1 MRIWL
6 IGADMRGCEVLR
18 QFRKNNNIEVI
29 VSDSTERPRALVDK
43 LIDKVNYVEPVTSV
57 NINHLARRIR
67 PDLILIDPGEAQRSM
82 GRVSGGVAFTESL
95 LNEMPLAT
103 IPALFCNQQFQT
115 ELTAYDRLESL
126 PARNAPQS
134 GSLSA

>member
-18 QFRKNNNIEVI
+18 QLRKNNNIEII
-29 VSDSTERPRALVDK
+29 VTDSTERPRAVIDK
-43 LIDKVNYVEPVTSV
+43 LIDKVNHVENVTSI
-57 NINHLARRIR
+57 NINHLARRLR

-95 LNEMPLAT
+95 LNEIAAASDYPCIIL
-103 IPALFCNQQFQT
+103 
-115 ELTAYDRLESL
+115 
-126 PARNAPQS
+126 
-134 GSLSA
+134 

>member
-6 IGADMRGCEVLR
+6 IGADVRGSEILR
-18 QFRKNNNIEVI
+18 QLRKNANIEVI
-29 VSDSTERPRALVDK
+29 VSDTAERPRAVVDK
-43 LIDKVNYVEPVTSV
+43 VIDRVTYVENVTSV

-95 LNEMPLAT
+95 LNEVAT
-103 IPALFCNQQFQT
+103 SSDYPCIIL
-115 ELTAYDRLESL
+115 
-126 PARNAPQS
+126 
-134 GSLSA
+134 

>member
-6 IGADMRGCEVLR
+6 IGADVRGSEILR
-18 QFRKNNNIEVI
+18 QLRKNANIEVI
-29 VSDSTERPRALVDK
+29 VSDASERPRAVVDK
-43 LIDKVNYVEPVTSV
+43 LIDRVNYVENVTSV

-95 LNEMPLAT
+95 LNEVAT
-103 IPALFCNQQFQT
+103 SSDYPCIIL
-115 ELTAYDRLESL
+115 
-126 PARNAPQS
+126 
-134 GSLSA
+134 

>member
-18 QFRKNNNIEVI
+18 QLRKNSGIEVI
-29 VSDSTERPRALVDK
+29 VSDPTERPRAVVDK
-43 LIDKVNYVEPVTSV
+43 LIDKVHYVENVTSV

-67 PDLILIDPGEAQRSM
+67 PDLILIDPGETQRSM

-95 LNEMPLAT
+95 LNEVAT
-103 IPALFCNQQFQT
+103 VSDYPCLIL
-115 ELTAYDRLESL
+115 
-126 PARNAPQS
+126 
-134 GSLSA
+134 

>member
-95 LNEMPLAT
+95 LNEMAAASDYPCL
-103 IPALFCNQQFQT
+103 IL
-115 ELTAYDRLESL
+115 
-126 PARNAPQS
+126 
-134 GSLSA
+134 

>member
-6 IGADMRGCEVLR
+6 IGADVRGSEILR
-18 QFRKNNNIEVI
+18 QLRKNVNIEVI
-29 VSDSTERPRALVDK
+29 VSDASERPRAVVDK
-43 LIDKVNYVEPVTSV
+43 LIDRVTYVENVTSV

-95 LNEMPLAT
+95 LNEVAT
-103 IPALFCNQQFQT
+103 SSDYPCVIL
-115 ELTAYDRLESL
+115 
-126 PARNAPQS
+126 
-134 GSLSA
+134 